1 MSGIWLSMSSINAI
15 ISVAAI
21 TPLGNA
27 GPFLLSREPQNEPTQ
42 KCNMKSKDMYVI
54 FIA

>member
-1 MSGIWLSMSSINAI
+1 MSSINAI

-27 GPFLLSREPQNEPTQ
+27 GLLLLPSRIPQNEPTQ
-42 KCNMKSKDMYVI
+42 KCNIKNL
-54 FIA
+54 